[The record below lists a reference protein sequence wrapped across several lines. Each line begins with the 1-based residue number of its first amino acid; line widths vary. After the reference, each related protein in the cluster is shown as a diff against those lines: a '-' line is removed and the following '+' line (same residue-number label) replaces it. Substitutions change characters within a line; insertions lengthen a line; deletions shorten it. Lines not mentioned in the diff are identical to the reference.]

1 MSLCCDV
8 IKALKGRS
16 LATVESCTGGGI
28 GAALTAVPGSSA
40 VYKGG
45 VISYTNWVKEHV
57 LGVQPQLLESF
68 GAVSAPVARAMAQG
82 VRKTLEADISLSV
95 TGLAGPGGDEYGNS
109 VGTVF
114 IGCDSAWRTEV
125 REFHFEGDRE
135 SVRQQAV
142 TAALELTLE
151 VLSLI

>member
-16 LATVESCTGGGI
+16 LATAESCTGGGI

-45 VISYTNWVKEHV
+45 VISYTNEIKHKL
-57 LGVQPQLLESF
+57 LGVKVETLVAF
-68 GAVSAPVARAMAQG
+68 GAVSEAVAKEMAEG
-82 VRKTLEADISLSV
+82 AKKALSSDFALSV
-95 TGLAGPGGDEYGNS
+95 TGLAGPGGDDYGNS

-114 IGCDSAWRTEV
+114 IGYADEQTAFAQKYLFS
-125 REFHFEGDRE
+125 GDRE
-135 SVRQQAV
+135 AVRNSAIE
-142 TAALELTLE
+142 AALKLL
-151 VLSLI
+151 LRQIDK